1 MWSDFLVHNIGKY
14 RAVVVVKWSMCSPS
28 APTIRVQ
35 IPLKPTVF
43 FCNIVFEKNEN
54 KKEAGVCPTF

>member
-1 MWSDFLVHNIGKY
+1 
-14 RAVVVVKWSMCSPS
+14 MCSPS

-54 KKEAGVCPTF
+54 KKRGRGLPHFLKKTLVIGQPEF